1 MARSSIVKADFVVS
15 GKPFENINIF
25 VQQPNNMSAGR
36 SINGT
41 GFLVCGLMCLVGG
54 LWLSDSVSAVINNCD
69 LTLDTVGFKTPNM
82 PGECDQARADNALGF
97 LGILGGSVLVI
108 VGLILVGFF
117 QPAKPASEGQTVLII
132 DEDGSGVVSTQSETA
147 FCNKCGNPYSLRK
160 SDSNFCPNC
169 GNPFR

>member
-1 MARSSIVKADFVVS
+1 MARSNTERADFVVS

-25 VQQPNNMSAGR
+25 VQQPNNMSDGR

-54 LWLSDSVSAVINNCD
+54 LWLSDSVSAVINNCGMIGGIFLSD
-69 LTLDTVGFKTPNM
+69 
-82 PGECDQARADNALGF
+82 ECAQARAVNALGI
-97 LGILGGSVLVI
+97 LGILGGCVLVI
-108 VGLILVGFF
+108 VGLILVVK

-132 DEDGSGVVSTQSETA
+132 DEHGRSVVSTQSETA